1 MRKYLTILSC
11 KLFSRK
17 KLHPRCL
24 KIGFWLRVLNVDLNF
39 VRNLQIK
46 PKKYSTRKYMW
57 HSFWKDK
64 RSWKDCKQSECLCR
78 SSCPK
83 GSLNKVFWEIL
94 QNSQENICTGIH
106 FWRFHEICKNT
117 FFAEQHQT
125 TASDYSSINS
135 SEGSTSSN
143 VNEVIRATLNFFIF
157 FFRKDFTCAKS
168 TKRI

>member
-1 MRKYLTILSC
+1 
-11 KLFSRK
+11 
-17 KLHPRCL
+17 
-24 KIGFWLRVLNVDLNF
+24 
-39 VRNLQIK
+39 
-46 PKKYSTRKYMW
+46 MW

-157 FFRKDFTCAKS
+157 FFQKRFYMRKKHKAHISKQKQ
-168 TKRI
+168 KRQHFYAFKKIFKEKKVTYWPICVLCFLHFLCFLCFLCF